1 MNQSKEKLGL
11 FSIIL
16 LGING
21 IIGSG
26 IFLLPNVAA
35 KAMGTAG
42 IFVLMLDAILV
53 ILLALCFAQAATHF
67 DRDGGPYLYAKD
79 AFGGFVGFEVGFVTW
94 AIRIIAE
101 ATMAVAFQTLLA
113 GIWPVLKSGFPA
125 MATTTFLMTGLA
137 LMNIA
142 GVRISKYVN
151 NVVTVAKLVPLV
163 LFVAIGIFFIKGGN
177 FTPMFPGGHYTAGS
191 FGSTAVTMFYAFT
204 GFEGVVVAAGDMK
217 DAKRNLPKAIAA
229 VMAIVALFYVLIQ
242 VISTGV
248 LGADALAKTST
259 PIQAVF
265 AHFAGGFGSALVQ
278 AGSLVSVGGIL
289 VASSYITP
297 RSGVA
302 LAENDM
308 MPAVLAKRNKHNA
321 PWVSI
326 LVSLVIGLIISWSG
340 TFSYLAQISVISRFV
355 QYIPTVIAVMV
366 FARKYGKPV
375 RGFSLPFGPVIP
387 VISLVISFWLLYN
400 AWLADT
406 THMQF
411 ITGFGA
417 LVVALPFYF
426 LSKFYKKP
434 AEMMT
439 PVAPELKD

>member
-1 MNQSKEKLGL
+1 MDNSKQKLGF
-11 FSIIL
+11 FSIVL

-26 IFLLPNVAA
+26 IFLLPNAA
-35 KAMGTAG
+35 ASAMGTAG
-42 IFVLMLDAILV
+42 IFVLILDAFLV

-79 AFGGFVGFEVGFVTW
+79 AFGNFVGFEVGFVTW

-113 GIWPVLKSGFPA
+113 GIFPVLKSGFPA
-125 MATTTFLMTGLA
+125 MATTTILMSALA

-142 GVRISKYVN
+142 GVRVSKYVN
-151 NVVTVAKLVPLV
+151 NIVTVAKLVPLI
-163 LFVAIGIFFIKGGN
+163 LFVAIGIFFMKGAN
-177 FTPMFPGGHYTAGS
+177 FTPLFPGGHYTSGS
-191 FGSTAVTMFYAFT
+191 FGSAAVTMFYAFT

-217 DAKRNLPKAIAA
+217 NAKTNLPKAIAS

-242 VISTGV
+242 VVCTGV
-248 LGADALAKTST
+248 LGASTLAKSST
-259 PIQAVF
+259 PIQAAF

-278 AGSLVSVGGIL
+278 AGSLVSVGGLL

-302 LAENDM
+302 LAENGM
-308 MPAVLAKRNKHNA
+308 MPPALAKRNKRNA

-326 LVSLVIGLIISWSG
+326 VVSLIIGLVISWSG
-340 TFSYLAQISVISRFV
+340 TFNYLAQISVISRFV

-366 FARKYGKPV
+366 FARKYGKPKH
-375 RGFSLPFGPVIP
+375 GFNLPFGPIIP
-387 VISLVISFWLLYN
+387 IVSLVISIWLLYN
-400 AWLADT
+400 AWLSDT

-417 LVVALPFYF
+417 LVVAVPFYF
-426 LSKFYKKP
+426 LSKLYKSP
-434 AEMMT
+434 AKK
-439 PVAPELKD
+439 A